1 MVGAGSG
8 HLMRVG
14 DLTAAQLRRQLAAD
28 GLRLQFGP
36 FNLLLRSDLT
46 AFASLA
52 HSLYRHYPLAPS
64 DEMVDF
70 DVRIEAAR
78 GLRRWLRPQAVF
90 SLDGQFPFAP
100 YTVEQS
106 LPALE
111 WGINWCI
118 ATRAHHLLMLHSAV
132 VERNGKAMIFPAWPG
147 HGKSTLCAALVH
159 SGWRL
164 LSDEFGLVRPE
175 DGKLLPLPR
184 LIPLKNESID
194 VIRNFRPEAFIGP
207 SFLKT
212 RKGTVAHVRPPEDSI
227 RRGQEP
233 AEAGWLIF
241 PRWEAGA
248 ALALDAMPKSEAFL
262 MVAANAYNYE
272 VLDATAF
279 GLVADMVRNCN
290 CYSLRYSDLGEAVAA
305 LDSLS
310 RS

>member
-8 HLMRVG
+8 RLMRVG
-14 DLTAAQLRRQLAAD
+14 DLTYAQLEERLAAD

-36 FNLLLRSDLT
+36 FNLLLRSDLA

-52 HSLYRHYPLAPS
+52 HSLYRFYPLAPAG
-64 DEMVDF
+64 EIADF
-70 DVRIEAAR
+70 HLRIAAAR

-90 SLDGQFPFAP
+90 SLDGQSPFAP
-100 YTVEQS
+100 YSADQA

-132 VERNGKAMIFPAWPG
+132 VERSGQAMIFPAWPG

-175 DGKLLPLPR
+175 DGKLLPIPR

-194 VIRNFRPEAFIGP
+194 VIRQFRPEAFIGP

-227 RRGQEP
+227 RRSDEP
-233 AEAGWLIF
+233 AEARWLVF

-248 ALALDAMPKSEAFL
+248 SLALEAMPKSEAFL
-262 MVAANAYNYE
+262 MVATNAFNYE

-279 GLVADMVRNCN
+279 DLVTSMARNCD

-305 LDSLS
+305 LDSLA

>member
-1 MVGAGSG
+1 
-8 HLMRVG
+8 MRVG
-14 DLTAAQLRRQLAAD
+14 DLSRDQLEERLAAD

-36 FNLLLRSDLT
+36 FSILLRSDLA
-46 AFASLA
+46 AFATLA
-52 HSLYRHYPLAPS
+52 FSLYRYYPLTPS
-64 DEMVDF
+64 GEIADF
-70 DVRIEAAR
+70 HVRIAAAR

-90 SLDGQFPFAP
+90 SLDGHFPFAP
-100 YTVEQS
+100 YSVEQA

-132 VERNGKAMIFPAWPG
+132 VERNGQAMVFPAWPG

-194 VIRNFRPEAFIGP
+194 VIKRFRPEAVIGP
-207 SFLKT
+207 SFFKT
-212 RKGTVAHVRPPEDSI
+212 RKGTVAHVRPPEESI

-233 AEAGWLIF
+233 AEPRWLIF
-241 PRWEAGA
+241 PRWEANA
-248 ALALDAMPKSEAFL
+248 SLALEPIPKSEAFL
-262 MVAANAYNYE
+262 MVATNSFNYE

-279 GLVADMVRNCN
+279 RLVTEMVRACD
-290 CYSLRYSDLGEAVAA
+290 CYSLRYSDLDEAIAA
-305 LDSLS
+305 LDKLTHS
-310 RS
+310 